1 MSAARALY
9 IVDGTLLPC
18 WSWATHP
25 RLYSGKHKTTGMNV
39 QVVCTLD
46 GELVW
51 ISDPIEG
58 ARHDVFCLDESGA
71 LHTLD
76 PRDWT
81 GDKGYVGRGMITP
94 IKKIPELEL
103 LDWQKNFNTAI
114 NRTRAVVE
122 RVIANLK
129 NWRILHTAPCS
140 CLPCRP
146 PVHALWPPRS
156 RGPCARAGELWSRG
170 RRHRAPASGH

>member
-1 MSAARALY
+1 
-9 IVDGTLLPC
+9 
-18 WSWATHP
+18 
-25 RLYSGKHKTTGMNV
+25 MNV

-103 LDWQKNFNTAI
+103 LDWQKSFNTAI

-122 RVIANLK
+122 RK
-129 NWRILHTAPCS
+129 HS
-140 CLPCRP
+140 
-146 PVHALWPPRS
+146 ALI
-156 RGPCARAGELWSRG
+156 CA
-170 RRHRAPASGH
+170 